1 MRVSEE
7 LLAELKAALPSDR
20 PIEIVDVGA
29 SNISKEIPS
38 YDLLLGNKLARL
50 TAFEPNPAQF
60 SRLVSDD
67 VRRYL
72 PYAIGSGDRADLHIT
87 VSPGFCS
94 TLKPNDR
101 INSLIQSFSRLSTV
115 TSRQTI
121 ETCRL
126 DDLNEVERIDFLKID
141 IQGGELAA
149 FDGGRRKLAATLCVQ
164 TEVAFIPIYED
175 QPLFAAQD
183 VMLRSLG
190 LRFFGMKSVNKFPF
204 QGIPKELKR
213 PSRRADLGQWVDGDA
228 VYIRDF
234 SCWEESDSKDLRNLL
249 FILMLSFNAMSA
261 VLRLADILRRR
272 GAITPDL
279 VQKIQSEYL
288 AR

>member
-1 MRVSEE
+1 MRVSQE
-7 LLAELKAALPSDR
+7 LLAELKAAMPAVR

-38 YDLLLGNKLARL
+38 YDLLLGSRLARL
-50 TAFEPNPAQF
+50 TAFEPNPAEF

-67 VRRYL
+67 ARRYL
-72 PYAIGSGDRADLHIT
+72 PFAIGAGGKADLNIT

-94 TLKPNDR
+94 TLRPNDQ
-101 INSLIQSFSRLSTV
+101 INTLMQSFAELSIV
-115 TSRQTI
+115 TSQQTI

-126 DDLNEVERIDFLKID
+126 DDLAEVERIDFLKID

-149 FDGGRRKLAATLCVQ
+149 FDGGRRKLAGALCVQ
-164 TEVAFIPIYED
+164 TEVAFIPIYES
-175 QPLFAAQD
+175 QPLFAEQD
-183 VMLRSLG
+183 AVLRSLG
-190 LRFFGMKSVNKFPF
+190 LSFFGMKSVNKFPY
-204 QGIPKELKR
+204 QGTPNALRR
-213 PSRRADLGQWVDGDA
+213 PCRRADLGQWVDGDA

-234 SCWEESDSKDLRNLL
+234 SCWEDADTEDLRNLF
-249 FILMLSFNAMSA
+249 FILLLSFNAMSA
-261 VLRLADILRRR
+261 VLRLGGILGKR
-272 GAITPDL
+272 GLIAPNL